1 MRRILIVGNSGGGKS
16 TLARR
21 LGEKL
26 SLPVI
31 HLDVIFWKPG
41 WVELGDDVFRIEVER
56 ALQGPAWV
64 CDGNFGGTWDLRMP
78 LADTIIW
85 LDQPRLLCL
94 LRAVMRVVTYR
105 GRRTRPDMAQGC
117 DEKFDPKFYRYIWTY
132 DAKVAPRLEAALAQ
146 YGRHARV
153 VRLKSDREIAAFVAN
168 LPQA

>member
-41 WVELGDDVFRIEVER
+41 WVEAPDDEFRAGVAR

-64 CDGNFGGTWDLRMP
+64 CDGNSPATADIRMP
-78 LADTIIW
+78 FADTIVWIR
-85 LDQPRLLCL
+85 QPRLLCL
-94 LRAVMRVVTYR
+94 IRAISRVVTYR
-105 GRRTRPDMAQGC
+105 GRHTRPDMAQGC
-117 DEKFDPKFYRYIWTY
+117 DEKFDPQFYRYIWTY
-132 DAKVAPRLEAALAQ
+132 DEKVAPRIDAALKAH
-146 YGRHARV
+146 GRHARL
-153 VRLKSDREIAAFVAN
+153 VRLRNDREIADFLASAG
-168 LPQA
+168 P

>member
-26 SLPVI
+26 SLPVV

-41 WVELGDDVFRIEVER
+41 WVEVGDDIFRAEVAR
-56 ALQGPAWV
+56 ALQAPAWI
-64 CDGNFGGTWDLRMP
+64 CDGNFSGTWNIRMP
-78 LADTIIW
+78 LADTIVWIQ
-85 LDQPRLLCL
+85 QPRIVCL
-94 LRAVMRVVTYR
+94 LRAVWRVASYR
-105 GRRTRPDMAQGC
+105 GRRTRPDMAPGC

-146 YGRHARV
+146 FGRHARV
-153 VRLKSDREIAAFVAN
+153 VRLRGDREIAAFLESAG
-168 LPQA
+168 P